1 MPKPKPPRIS
11 AADKGWPSSSTSAIR
26 IAVAPMDRVRNSRSM
41 PMAAPA
47 LGAASVVVDIV
58 TPGKCDSWEIV
69 ERSDYDPRPSFFFKS
84 SHLVRADS
92 IGRLA
97 LLVHSTI
104 EPA

>member
-1 MPKPKPPRIS
+1 MPRPKPPRIS
-11 AADKGWPSSSTSAIR
+11 AADHGWPSSSTSAIR
-26 IAVAPMDRVRNSRSM
+26 IAVAAKREAEEQAVDADARRPHSGAAMVAVVMRAALIRRPIRSRS
-41 PMAAPA
+41 
-47 LGAASVVVDIV
+47 
-58 TPGKCDSWEIV
+58 
-69 ERSDYDPRPSFFFKS
+69 PSFFFRS